1 MGEGMLTIGNSFTLR
16 ADFWD
21 NIEKDYMKGD
31 KRKYYQ
37 TFFIFVRNSRVNQ
50 RHLISSLDVH
60 LVILRIDVNIKTDI

>member
-37 TFFIFVRNSRVNQ
+37 AFFYLCTQ
-50 RHLISSLDVH
+50 Q
-60 LVILRIDVNIKTDI
+60 